1 MNLWNGIEKTNPCR
15 VNHSKPVSFIE
26 NAVPLETEAVSP
38 NRHCTISRKVVHGKI
53 LGIEC
58 ERKVKVKVD
67 TSFHGNLWI
76 LVLRDQ
82 RCYWNFIHTQNV
94 LLYVLLCVLY
104 GKNLYCLL
112 IMLSI
117 EHVLDIH
124 TCICLL
130 CK

>member
-38 NRHCTISRKVVHGKI
+38 NRHCTISRKVVHSKI

-76 LVLRDQ
+76 LVLRGQ
-82 RCYWNFIHTQNV
+82 RCYWNFIH
-94 LLYVLLCVLY
+94 
-104 GKNLYCLL
+104 
-112 IMLSI
+112 
-117 EHVLDIH
+117 IH
-124 TCICLL
+124 TKCAIICIVMCIIWKKSLL
-130 CK
+130 FIDYVKYRTCIRHTYMYMFVM

>member
-1 MNLWNGIEKTNPCR
+1 MNLWNGIEKTNPCL

-26 NAVPLETEAVSP
+26 KAVPLETEAVSP
-38 NRHCTISRKVVHGKI
+38 NRHCTISRKVVHSKI

-76 LVLRDQ
+76 LVLLLKLHT
-82 RCYWNFIHTQNV
+82 HTQNV

>member
-1 MNLWNGIEKTNPCR
+1 MNFSAKRSE
-15 VNHSKPVSFIE
+15 
-26 NAVPLETEAVSP
+26 
-38 NRHCTISRKVVHGKI
+38 
-53 LGIEC
+53 
-58 ERKVKVKVD
+58 
-67 TSFHGNLWI
+67 
-76 LVLRDQ
+76 VLLKLHT
-82 RCYWNFIHTQNV
+82 HTQNV

-104 GKNLYCLL
+104 EKNLYCLL